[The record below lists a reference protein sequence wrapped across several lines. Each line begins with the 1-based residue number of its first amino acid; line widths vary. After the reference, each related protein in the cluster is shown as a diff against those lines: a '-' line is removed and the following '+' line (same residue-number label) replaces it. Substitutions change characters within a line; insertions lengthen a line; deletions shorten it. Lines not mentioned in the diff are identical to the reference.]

1 MGVLHGRDL
10 LSSKWITAIISDASH
25 RVHFVPIKHVIGDY
39 FITDIDGDVYA
50 FKIDG
55 RRILQYRE
63 SMVKTFRILQYD
75 ITHHLPLSS
84 ESKELEIILEL
95 NKLPKVDGMLAN
107 IFKILGSKERGNFVS
122 HKLSELIDRISGYEK
137 TEARNELNEKYSRD
151 AVNMINYLDHLDV
164 KEIVTP
170 LKKVS
175 EFIQEDLIAT
185 DPKFMGTVVASY
197 QRTDMEH
204 KKVTNTPIQSKQA
217 WIKFLA
223 IFCAIGMVG
232 AIGFVIYDGGHLD
245 SMLGGMSMP
254 TLGQLDDTMI
264 MNKYPDAE
272 SLRIAVDSG
281 EVDYDKL
288 SSVAQAIVD
297 EHREENPVIIMP
309 SAEPPVIEEPEVPV
323 QPEETVEPEEVVEE
337 EPPTLLDNLL
347 DIEPVLIE
355 QP

>member
-10 LSSKWITAIISDASH
+10 LSPKWITAIISDASH

-84 ESKELEIILEL
+84 DSKELEIILEL

-107 IFKILGSKERGNFVS
+107 IFKILGSKERDNFVS
-122 HKLSELIDRISGYEK
+122 HKLSELIDKIQGYEK
-137 TEARNELNEKYSRD
+137 VQAQTELNERYSKE
-151 AVNMINYLDHLDV
+151 AMNMINYLDHLDV
-164 KEIVTP
+164 REIVTP

-185 DPKFMGTVVASY
+185 DPKFMGTVVSSY

-204 KKVTNTPIQSKQA
+204 KKVTNTPIASKQA
-217 WIKFLA
+217 WIKFVA
-223 IFCAIGMVG
+223 IFMAIGMVG
-232 AIGFVIYDGGHLD
+232 AIGYIVYDGGHLD
-245 SMLGGMSMP
+245 SIMGGMSMP
-254 TLGQLDDTMI
+254 SLGQISDDVI
-264 MNKYPDAE
+264 MKQYPDAE

-297 EHREENPVIIMP
+297 EHREANPIFVIP
-309 SAEPPVIEEPEVPV
+309 EDEPPVVIIEPEIPV
-323 QPEETVEPEEVVEE
+323 QPEEE
-337 EPPTLLDNLL
+337 
-347 DIEPVLIE
+347 IEPVLIE
-355 QP
+355 VDPIEQP

>member
-1 MGVLHGRDL
+1 MGVLHGRDM
-10 LSSKWITAIISDASH
+10 LSPKWITAIISDASH
-25 RVHFVPIKHVIGDY
+25 RVHFVAIKHTIGDY

-75 ITHHLPLSS
+75 ISHYLPLSS

-95 NKLPKVDGMLAN
+95 NSLPKVDGMLAN
-107 IFKILGSKERGNFVS
+107 IFKILGAKERDDFVS
-122 HKLSELIDRISGYEK
+122 HKLSELIDRIHGYEK
-137 TEARNELNEKYSRD
+137 VEARNELNERYSKE
-151 AVNMINYLDHLDV
+151 AMNMINYLDHLNI

-204 KKVTNTPIQSKQA
+204 KKVTNTPIASKQA
-217 WIKFLA
+217 WLKFMV
-223 IFCAIGMVG
+223 IFMGIGMVG
-232 AIGFVIYDGGHLD
+232 AIGFVIYDGGYLD
-245 SMLGGMSMP
+245 QMMGGMSVP
-254 TLGQLDDTMI
+254 TLGQISDDVI
-264 MNKYPDAE
+264 MSKYPDAE
-272 SLRIAVDSG
+272 SLRVAVDNG
-281 EVDYDKL
+281 DVNYDKL
-288 SSVAQAIVD
+288 SSVAQSIVD
-297 EHREENPVIIMP
+297 EHRDENPVFITT
-309 SAEPPVIEEPEVPV
+309 EPEIVQPIVPV
-323 QPEETVEPEEVVEE
+323 QPEGITVEPVVIEV
-337 EPPTLLDNLL
+337 
-347 DIEPVLIE
+347 EPVLIE

>member
-10 LSSKWITAIISDASH
+10 LSPKWITAIISDASH

-107 IFKILGSKERGNFVS
+107 IFKILGSKERDDFVS
-122 HKLSELIDRISGYEK
+122 HKLSELIDKIQGYEK
-137 TEARNELNEKYSRD
+137 VQAQTELNERYSKE
-151 AVNMINYLDHLDV
+151 AMNMINYLDHLDV
-164 KEIVTP
+164 REIVTP

-185 DPKFMGTVVASY
+185 DPKFMGTVVSSY

-204 KKVTNTPIQSKQA
+204 KKVTNTPIASKQA
-217 WIKFLA
+217 WIKFVA
-223 IFCAIGMVG
+223 IFMAIGMVG
-232 AIGFVIYDGGHLD
+232 AIGYIVYDGGHLD
-245 SMLGGMSMP
+245 SMMGMSMP
-254 TLGQLDDTMI
+254 TLGQVSDDVI
-264 MNKYPDAE
+264 MKQYPDAE
-272 SLRIAVDSG
+272 SLRLAVDSG
-281 EVDYDKL
+281 KVDYTKL
-288 SSVAQAIVD
+288 SSVAQSVVD
-297 EHREENPVIIMP
+297 EHRESYPIMLQPEEPV
-309 SAEPPVIEEPEVPV
+309 VIEEPVVTEEMV
-323 QPEETVEPEEVVEE
+323 QPDEGE
-337 EPPTLLDNLL
+337 EPVP
-347 DIEPVLIE
+347 IVIE

>member
-10 LSSKWITAIISDASH
+10 LSPKWITAIISDASH
-25 RVHFVPIKHVIGDY
+25 RVHFIPIKHTIGDY

-75 ITHHLPLSS
+75 ITHYLPLSA

-95 NKLPKVDGMLAN
+95 NSLPKVDGMLAN
-107 IFKILGSKERGNFVS
+107 IFKILGAKERDDFVS
-122 HKLSELIDRISGYEK
+122 HKLSELIDRIHGYEK
-137 TEARNELNEKYSRD
+137 VEARNELKERYSKE
-151 AVNMINYLDHLDV
+151 AMNMINYLDHLNI

-185 DPKFMGTVVASY
+185 DPKFMGTVVSSY

-204 KKVTNTPIQSKQA
+204 KKVTNTPLASKQA
-217 WIKFLA
+217 WIKFVA
-223 IFCAIGMVG
+223 IFMAIGMIGAVG
-232 AIGFVIYDGGHLD
+232 FIIYDGGHLD
-245 SMLGGMSMP
+245 SMMGGMSMP
-254 TLGQLDDTMI
+254 TLGQISDDVI
-264 MNKYPDAE
+264 MSQYPDAE
-272 SLRIAVDSG
+272 SLRVAVDNG
-281 EVDYDKL
+281 TVDYDKL
-288 SSVAQAIVD
+288 SSVAQGIVD
-297 EHREENPVIIMP
+297 EHREANPIFVTTEPEPVVIQ
-309 SAEPPVIEEPEVPV
+309 PEVPV
-323 QPEETVEPEEVVEE
+323 QPEGITVEPVVIEV
-337 EPPTLLDNLL
+337 
-347 DIEPVLIE
+347 EPVLIE

>member
-1 MGVLHGRDL
+1 MGVLHGRDM

-25 RVHFVPIKHVIGDY
+25 RVHFVPIKHTIGDY

-107 IFKILGSKERGNFVS
+107 IFKILGSKERDDFIS
-122 HKLSELIDRISGYEK
+122 HKLSELIDKIQGYEK
-137 TEARNELNEKYSRD
+137 VQAQTELNERYSKE
-151 AVNMINYLDHLDV
+151 AMNMINYLDHLDV
-164 KEIVTP
+164 REIVTP

-185 DPKFMGTVVASY
+185 DPKFMGTVVSSY

-204 KKVTNTPIQSKQA
+204 KKVTNTPIASKQA
-217 WIKFLA
+217 WIKFVA
-223 IFCAIGMVG
+223 IFMAIGMVG
-232 AIGFVIYDGGHLD
+232 AVGYIVYDGGHLD
-245 SMLGGMSMP
+245 SMMGGMSMP
-254 TLGQLDDTMI
+254 SLGQISDDVI
-264 MNKYPDAE
+264 MKQYPNSE

-288 SSVAQAIVD
+288 SSTAQSIVD
-297 EHREENPVIIMP
+297 EHREANPVIIMP
-309 SAEPPVIEEPEVPV
+309 SEEPPVVIEEPEVPV
-323 QPEETVEPEEVVEE
+323 QPEEEVEPMLIEV
-337 EPPTLLDNLL
+337 EP
-347 DIEPVLIE
+347 IVIE

>member
-10 LSSKWITAIISDASH
+10 LSPKWITAIISDASH

-107 IFKILGSKERGNFVS
+107 IFKILGSKERDDFVS
-122 HKLSELIDRISGYEK
+122 HKLSELIDKIQGYEK
-137 TEARNELNEKYSRD
+137 VQAQTELNERYSKE
-151 AVNMINYLDHLDV
+151 AMNMINYLDHLDV
-164 KEIVTP
+164 REIVTP

-185 DPKFMGTVVASY
+185 DPKFMGTVVSSY

-204 KKVTNTPIQSKQA
+204 KKVTNTPLQTKQA
-217 WIKFLA
+217 WIKFVA
-223 IFCAIGMVG
+223 IFMAIGMVG
-232 AIGFVIYDGGHLD
+232 AIGYIVYDGGHLD
-245 SMLGGMSMP
+245 SIMGGMSMP
-254 TLGQLDDTMI
+254 TLGQIDDQTVMS
-264 MNKYPDAE
+264 KYPNSE

-281 EVDYDKL
+281 EVDYDTL
-288 SSVAQAIVD
+288 SSTAQSIVD
-297 EHREENPVIIMP
+297 EHREANPIIIMP
-309 SAEPPVIEEPEVPV
+309 DAEPPVEPV
-323 QPEETVEPEEVVEE
+323 QPEEE
-337 EPPTLLDNLL
+337 
-347 DIEPVLIE
+347 IEPVLIE
-355 QP
+355 VEPIEQP

>member
-10 LSSKWITAIISDASH
+10 LSPKWITAIISDASH
-25 RVHFVPIKHVIGDY
+25 RVHFIPIKHTIGDY

-75 ITHHLPLSS
+75 ISHHLPLSPDG
-84 ESKELEIILEL
+84 KELEIILEL

-107 IFKILGSKERGNFVS
+107 IFKILGSKERDDFVS
-122 HKLSELIDRISGYEK
+122 HKLSELIDKIQGYEK
-137 TEARNELNEKYSRD
+137 VQAQTELNERYSKE
-151 AVNMINYLDHLDV
+151 AMNMINYLDHLDV
-164 KEIVTP
+164 REIVTP

-185 DPKFMGTVVASY
+185 DPKFMGTIVSSY

-204 KKVTNTPIQSKQA
+204 KKVTNTPIASKQA
-217 WIKFLA
+217 WIKFVA
-223 IFCAIGMVG
+223 IFMAIGMVG
-232 AIGFVIYDGGHLD
+232 AIGYIVYDGGHLD
-245 SMLGGMSMP
+245 SMMGGMSVP
-254 TLGQLDDTMI
+254 TLGQLDDATI
-264 MNKYPDAE
+264 MAKYPDSE

-281 EVDYDKL
+281 EVDYSKL
-288 SSVAQAIVD
+288 SSVAQSIVD
-297 EHREENPVIIMP
+297 EHREANPIIIMP
-309 SAEPPVIEEPEVPV
+309 DSEPPVVIEPEVPV
-323 QPEETVEPEEVVEE
+323 QPEGIAVEPMVIEV
-337 EPPTLLDNLL
+337 
-347 DIEPVLIE
+347 EPVLIE

>member
-10 LSSKWITAIISDASH
+10 LSPKWITAIISDASH
-25 RVHFVPIKHVIGDY
+25 RVHFIPIKHTIGDY

-75 ITHHLPLSS
+75 ISHHLPLSPDG
-84 ESKELEIILEL
+84 KELEIILEL

-107 IFKILGSKERGNFVS
+107 IFKILGSKERDDFAS
-122 HKLSELIDRISGYEK
+122 HKLSELIDKIQGYEK
-137 TEARNELNEKYSRD
+137 VQAQTELNERYSKE
-151 AVNMINYLDHLDV
+151 AMNMINYLDHLDV
-164 KEIVTP
+164 REIVTP

-185 DPKFMGTVVASY
+185 DPKFMGTIVSSY

-204 KKVTNTPIQSKQA
+204 KKVTNTPIASKQA
-217 WIKFLA
+217 WIKFVA
-223 IFCAIGMVG
+223 IFMAIGMVG
-232 AIGFVIYDGGHLD
+232 AIGYIVYDGGHLD
-245 SMLGGMSMP
+245 SMMGGMSVP
-254 TLGQLDDTMI
+254 TLGQISDDII
-264 MNKYPDAE
+264 MKQYPNSE

-288 SSVAQAIVD
+288 SSTAQSIVD
-297 EHREENPVIIMP
+297 EHREANPIIIMP
-309 SAEPPVIEEPEVPV
+309 DAEPPVVIQPEVPV
-323 QPEETVEPEEVVEE
+323 QPEGITVEPVAIEV
-337 EPPTLLDNLL
+337 
-347 DIEPVLIE
+347 EPVLIE

>member
-10 LSSKWITAIISDASH
+10 LSPKWITAIISDASH

-107 IFKILGSKERGNFVS
+107 IFKILGSKERDDFIS
-122 HKLSELIDRISGYEK
+122 HKLSELIDKIQGYEK
-137 TEARNELNEKYSRD
+137 VQAQTELNERYSKE
-151 AVNMINYLDHLDV
+151 AMNMINYLDHLDV
-164 KEIVTP
+164 REIVTP

-185 DPKFMGTVVASY
+185 DPKFMGTVVSSY

-204 KKVTNTPIQSKQA
+204 KKVTNTPIASKQA
-217 WIKFLA
+217 WIKFVA
-223 IFCAIGMVG
+223 IFMAIGMVG
-232 AIGFVIYDGGHLD
+232 AVGYIVYDGGHLD
-245 SMLGGMSMP
+245 SMMGGMSMP
-254 TLGQLDDTMI
+254 SLGQISDDVI
-264 MNKYPDAE
+264 MKQYPNSE

-288 SSVAQAIVD
+288 SSTAQSIVD
-297 EHREENPVIIMP
+297 EHREANPVIIMP
-309 SAEPPVIEEPEVPV
+309 SEEPPVVIEEPEVPV
-323 QPEETVEPEEVVEE
+323 QPEEEVEPMLIEVDPIV
-337 EPPTLLDNLL
+337 
-347 DIEPVLIE
+347 IE

>member
-25 RVHFVPIKHVIGDY
+25 RVHFVPIKHTIGDY

-122 HKLSELIDRISGYEK
+122 HKLSELIDRINGYEK
-137 TEARNELNEKYSRD
+137 TEARNELEAKYSKE
-151 AVNMINYLDHLDV
+151 AMNMINYLDHLDV

-204 KKVTNTPIQSKQA
+204 KKVTNTPIASKQA

-223 IFCAIGMVG
+223 IFMGIGLVG
-232 AIGFVIYDGGHLD
+232 AVAFFVYDGGYLD
-245 SMLGGMSMP
+245 NMMGGMSMP
-254 TLGQLDDTMI
+254 TMGQLDDTMI

-272 SLRIAVDSG
+272 SLRIAVDKG

-297 EHREENPVIIMP
+297 EHREANPIIVIEE
-309 SAEPPVIEEPEVPV
+309 APPVIEEPEVPV
-323 QPEETVEPEEVVEE
+323 QPEEQPTV
-337 EPPTLLDNLL
+337 LDSLL

>member
-10 LSSKWITAIISDASH
+10 LSPKWITAIISDASH

-84 ESKELEIILEL
+84 DSKELEIILEL

-107 IFKILGSKERGNFVS
+107 IFKILGSKERDNFVS
-122 HKLSELIDRISGYEK
+122 HKLSELIDKIQGYEK
-137 TEARNELNEKYSRD
+137 VQAQTELNERYSKE
-151 AVNMINYLDHLDV
+151 AMNMINYLDHLDV
-164 KEIVTP
+164 REIVTP

-185 DPKFMGTVVASY
+185 DPKFMGTVVSSY

-204 KKVTNTPIQSKQA
+204 KKVTNTPIASKQA
-217 WIKFLA
+217 WIKFVA
-223 IFCAIGMVG
+223 IFMAIGMVG
-232 AIGFVIYDGGHLD
+232 AIGYIVYDGGHLD
-245 SMLGGMSMP
+245 SIMGGMSMP
-254 TLGQLDDTMI
+254 SLGQISDDVI
-264 MNKYPDAE
+264 MKQYPDAE
-272 SLRIAVDSG
+272 SLRVAVDSG

-288 SSVAQAIVD
+288 SSVAQSIVD
-297 EHREENPVIIMP
+297 EHRESYPVMIMP
-309 SAEPPVIEEPEVPV
+309 SEEPPVVIEEPEVPV
-323 QPEETVEPEEVVEE
+323 QPEE
-337 EPPTLLDNLL
+337 
-347 DIEPVLIE
+347 IEPVLIE
-355 QP
+355 VEPIEQP

>member
-1 MGVLHGRDL
+1 
-10 LSSKWITAIISDASH
+10 
-25 RVHFVPIKHVIGDY
+25 
-39 FITDIDGDVYA
+39 
-50 FKIDG
+50 
-55 RRILQYRE
+55 
-63 SMVKTFRILQYD
+63 MVKTFRILQYD

-122 HKLSELIDRISGYEK
+122 HKLSELIDRINGYEK
-137 TEARNELNEKYSRD
+137 TEARNELEARYSKE
-151 AVNMINYLDHLDV
+151 AMNMINYLDHLDV

-204 KKVTNTPIQSKQA
+204 KKVTNTPIASKQA

-223 IFCAIGMVG
+223 IFMGIGLVG
-232 AIGFVIYDGGHLD
+232 AVAFFVYDGGYLD
-245 SMLGGMSMP
+245 SMMGGMSMP

-297 EHREENPVIIMP
+297 EHREENPIVVIEE
-309 SAEPPVIEEPEVPV
+309 APPVIEESEVPVEPEVPV
-323 QPEETVEPEEVVEE
+323 QPEE
-337 EPPTLLDNLL
+337 EPPTVLDSLL

>member
-10 LSSKWITAIISDASH
+10 LSPKWITAIISDASH

-107 IFKILGSKERGNFVS
+107 IFKILGSKERDNFVS
-122 HKLSELIDRISGYEK
+122 HKLSELIDKIQGYEK
-137 TEARNELNEKYSRD
+137 VQAQTELNERYSKE
-151 AVNMINYLDHLDV
+151 AMNMINYLDHLDV
-164 KEIVTP
+164 REIVTP

-185 DPKFMGTVVASY
+185 DPKFMGTVVSSY

-204 KKVTNTPIQSKQA
+204 KKVTNTPIASKQA
-217 WIKFLA
+217 WIKFVA
-223 IFCAIGMVG
+223 IFMAIGMVG
-232 AIGFVIYDGGHLD
+232 AIGYIVYDGGHLD
-245 SMLGGMSMP
+245 SMMGMSMP
-254 TLGQLDDTMI
+254 TLGQVSDDVI
-264 MNKYPDAE
+264 MKQYPDAE
-272 SLRIAVDSG
+272 SLRLAVDSG
-281 EVDYDKL
+281 KVDYTKL
-288 SSVAQAIVD
+288 SSVAQSVVD
-297 EHREENPVIIMP
+297 EHRESYPIMLQPEEPV
-309 SAEPPVIEEPEVPV
+309 VIEEPVVTEEMV
-323 QPEETVEPEEVVEE
+323 QPDEGE
-337 EPPTLLDNLL
+337 EPVP
-347 DIEPVLIE
+347 IVIE

>member
-107 IFKILGSKERGNFVS
+107 IFKILGSKERGVFQS
-122 HKLSELIDRISGYEK
+122 HKLSELIDRISGYKQTEK
-137 TEARNELNEKYSRD
+137 NELNEKYARD
-151 AVNMINYLDHLDV
+151 AINMIQYLDHLDV
-164 KEIVTP
+164 REIVTP
-170 LKKVS
+170 LKKIS

-197 QRTDMEH
+197 QRTDTEH
-204 KKVTNTPIQSKQA
+204 KQVTNNHIATKQA

-223 IFCAIGMVG
+223 IFMGIGLV
-232 AIGFVIYDGGHLD
+232 AAVAFFVYDGGYLD
-245 SMLGGMSMP
+245 SMMGGMSMP
-254 TLGQLDDTMI
+254 TMGQLDATMI

-288 SSVAQAIVD
+288 SSVAQNIVD
-297 EHREENPVIIMP
+297 EHRAENPVIIMP
-309 SAEPPVIEEPEVPV
+309 SEEPPVIEEPEVPV
-323 QPEETVEPEEVVEE
+323 QPEEVVEE
-337 EPPTLLDNLL
+337 ETTLLDNLL
-347 DIEPVLIE
+347 EIEPVLIE

>member
-10 LSSKWITAIISDASH
+10 LSSKWITAIISDSSH
-25 RVHFVPIKHVIGDY
+25 RVHFVPIKHTIGDY

-75 ITHHLPLSS
+75 ITHHLPLGA
-84 ESKELEIILEL
+84 ETKELEIILEL
-95 NKLPKVDGMLAN
+95 NKLPKIDGMLAN

-137 TEARNELNEKYSRD
+137 TEARNELNERYSRD

-204 KKVTNTPIQSKQA
+204 KKVTNTPIASKQA
-217 WIKFLA
+217 WIKFVA

-232 AIGFVIYDGGHLD
+232 AIGFVVYDGGHLD
-245 SMLGGMSMP
+245 SIMGGMSMP
-254 TLGQLDDTMI
+254 TLGQLDDTTI
-264 MNKYPDAE
+264 MNKYPTSEA
-272 SLRIAVDSG
+272 LRIAVDSG
-281 EVDYDKL
+281 EVDYSKL
-288 SSVAQAIVD
+288 SSVAQGIVD
-297 EHREENPVIIMP
+297 EHREANPVIIMP
-309 SAEPPVIEEPEVPV
+309 SEEPPVVIEEPEVPV
-323 QPEETVEPEEVVEE
+323 QPEEEVEPMLIEV
-337 EPPTLLDNLL
+337 EPIT
-347 DIEPVLIE
+347 IE

>member
-10 LSSKWITAIISDASH
+10 LSPKWITAIISDASH

-84 ESKELEIILEL
+84 DSKELEIILEL

-107 IFKILGSKERGNFVS
+107 IFKILGSKERDDFVS
-122 HKLSELIDRISGYEK
+122 HKLSELIDKIQGYEK
-137 TEARNELNEKYSRD
+137 VQAQTELNERYSKE
-151 AVNMINYLDHLDV
+151 AMNMINYLDHLDV
-164 KEIVTP
+164 REIVTP

-185 DPKFMGTVVASY
+185 DPKFMGTVVSSY

-204 KKVTNTPIQSKQA
+204 KKVTNTPIASKQA
-217 WIKFLA
+217 WIKFVA
-223 IFCAIGMVG
+223 IFMAIGMVG
-232 AIGFVIYDGGHLD
+232 AIGYIVYDGGHLD
-245 SMLGGMSMP
+245 SMMGGMSMP
-254 TLGQLDDTMI
+254 SLGQISDDVI
-264 MNKYPDAE
+264 MKQYPNSE

-288 SSVAQAIVD
+288 SSTAQSIVD
-297 EHREENPVIIMP
+297 EHREANPVIIMP
-309 SAEPPVIEEPEVPV
+309 SEEPPVVIEEPEVPV
-323 QPEETVEPEEVVEE
+323 QPEEEIEPMLIEVEP
-337 EPPTLLDNLL
+337 
-347 DIEPVLIE
+347 IE

>member
-25 RVHFVPIKHVIGDY
+25 RVHFVPIKHTIGDY

-122 HKLSELIDRISGYEK
+122 HKLSELIDRINGYEK
-137 TEARNELNEKYSRD
+137 TEARNELEAKYSKE
-151 AVNMINYLDHLDV
+151 AMNMINYLDHLDV

-204 KKVTNTPIQSKQA
+204 KKVTNTPIASKQA
-217 WIKFLA
+217 WIKFVA
-223 IFCAIGMVG
+223 IFMGIGLVG
-232 AIGFVIYDGGHLD
+232 AVAFFVYDGGYLD
-245 SMLGGMSMP
+245 NMMGMSMP
-254 TLGQLDDTMI
+254 TMGQLDDTMI

-297 EHREENPVIIMP
+297 EHREANPVMIIP
-309 SAEPPVIEEPEVPV
+309 SEEPQVIEEPEVPV
-323 QPEETVEPEEVVEE
+323 QPEETTV
-337 EPPTLLDNLL
+337 LDSLL

>member
-10 LSSKWITAIISDASH
+10 LSPKWITAIISDASH

-84 ESKELEIILEL
+84 DSKELEIILEL

-107 IFKILGSKERGNFVS
+107 IFKILGSKERDNFVS
-122 HKLSELIDRISGYEK
+122 HKLSELIDKIQGYEK
-137 TEARNELNEKYSRD
+137 VQAQTELNERYSKE
-151 AVNMINYLDHLDV
+151 AMNMINYLDHLDV
-164 KEIVTP
+164 REIVTP

-185 DPKFMGTVVASY
+185 DPKFMGTVVSSY

-204 KKVTNTPIQSKQA
+204 KKVTNTPIASKQA
-217 WIKFLA
+217 WIKFVA
-223 IFCAIGMVG
+223 IFMAIGMVG
-232 AIGFVIYDGGHLD
+232 AIGYIVYDGGHLD
-245 SMLGGMSMP
+245 SMMGGMSMP
-254 TLGQLDDTMI
+254 SLGQISDDVI
-264 MNKYPDAE
+264 MKQYPNSE

-288 SSVAQAIVD
+288 SSVAQSIVD
-297 EHREENPVIIMP
+297 EHRESYPVMIMP
-309 SAEPPVIEEPEVPV
+309 SEEPPIVIEEPEVPV
-323 QPEETVEPEEVVEE
+323 QPEE
-337 EPPTLLDNLL
+337 
-347 DIEPVLIE
+347 IEPVLIE
-355 QP
+355 VEPIEQP

>member
-1 MGVLHGRDL
+1 
-10 LSSKWITAIISDASH
+10 
-25 RVHFVPIKHVIGDY
+25 
-39 FITDIDGDVYA
+39 
-50 FKIDG
+50 
-55 RRILQYRE
+55 
-63 SMVKTFRILQYD
+63 
-75 ITHHLPLSS
+75 
-84 ESKELEIILEL
+84 
-95 NKLPKVDGMLAN
+95 MLAN

-122 HKLSELIDRISGYEK
+122 HKLSELIDRINGYEK
-137 TEARNELNEKYSRD
+137 TEARNELEAKYSKE
-151 AVNMINYLDHLDV
+151 AMNMINYLDHLDV

-204 KKVTNTPIQSKQA
+204 KKVTNTPIASKQA

-223 IFCAIGMVG
+223 IFMGIGLVG
-232 AIGFVIYDGGHLD
+232 AVAFFVYDGGYLD
-245 SMLGGMSMP
+245 NMMGGMSMP
-254 TLGQLDDTMI
+254 TLGQLDDTTI

-288 SSVAQAIVD
+288 SSVAQSIVD
-297 EHREENPVIIMP
+297 EHREANPVMIIP
-309 SAEPPVIEEPEVPV
+309 SEEPPVIEEPEVPV
-323 QPEETVEPEEVVEE
+323 QPEEVVEE
-337 EPPTLLDNLL
+337 EPPNVLDIL

>member
-10 LSSKWITAIISDASH
+10 LSPKWITAIISDASH

-84 ESKELEIILEL
+84 DSKELEIILEL

-107 IFKILGSKERGNFVS
+107 IFKILGSKERDNFVS
-122 HKLSELIDRISGYEK
+122 HKLSELIDKIQGYEK
-137 TEARNELNEKYSRD
+137 VQAQTELNERYSKE
-151 AVNMINYLDHLDV
+151 AMNMINYLDHLDV
-164 KEIVTP
+164 REIVTP

-185 DPKFMGTVVASY
+185 DPKFMGTVVSSY

-204 KKVTNTPIQSKQA
+204 KKVTNTPIASKQA
-217 WIKFLA
+217 WIKFVA
-223 IFCAIGMVG
+223 IFMAIGMVG
-232 AIGFVIYDGGHLD
+232 AIGYIVYDGGHLD
-245 SMLGGMSMP
+245 SMMGGMSMP
-254 TLGQLDDTMI
+254 SLGQISDDVI
-264 MNKYPDAE
+264 MKQYPDAE
-272 SLRIAVDSG
+272 SLRVAVDSG

-288 SSVAQAIVD
+288 SSVAQSIVD
-297 EHREENPVIIMP
+297 EHRESYPVMIMP
-309 SAEPPVIEEPEVPV
+309 SEEPPVVIEEPEVPV
-323 QPEETVEPEEVVEE
+323 QPEE
-337 EPPTLLDNLL
+337 
-347 DIEPVLIE
+347 IEPVLIE
-355 QP
+355 VEPIEQP

>member
-25 RVHFVPIKHVIGDY
+25 RVHFVPIKHTIGDY

-107 IFKILGSKERGNFVS
+107 IFKILGSKERGVFQS
-122 HKLSELIDRISGYEK
+122 HKLSELIDRISGYKQTEK
-137 TEARNELNEKYSRD
+137 NELNEKYARD
-151 AVNMINYLDHLDV
+151 AINMIQYLDHLDV
-164 KEIVTP
+164 REIVTP
-170 LKKVS
+170 LKKIS

-204 KKVTNTPIQSKQA
+204 KKVTNTPIATKQA

-223 IFCAIGMVG
+223 IFMGIGLV
-232 AIGFVIYDGGHLD
+232 AAVAFFVYDGGYLD
-245 SMLGGMSMP
+245 SMMGGMSMP
-254 TLGQLDDTMI
+254 TMGQLDDTMI

-297 EHREENPVIIMP
+297 EHRAENPVIIMP
-309 SAEPPVIEEPEVPV
+309 SEEPPVIEEPEVPV
-323 QPEETVEPEEVVEE
+323 QPEEVVEE
-337 EPPTLLDNLL
+337 EPPTVLDSLL